1 MSNEVKTKEKVNM
14 DPKYI
19 IKLTVTLL
27 LTCMVVAGL
36 LGWVN
41 SITKDKIAAITWE
54 KTVAAMQK
62 VIEADDFSDAM
73 ELTDDMTAAAT
84 AQGGTLAAVYQAQSG
99 GQPVGYAI
107 NVEASRSQGTISMM
121 VGIDMD
127 GAVTGVS
134 IVTNSETSGIG
145 SKVLSNEPL
154 TNGTRVLD
162 QFIGKSAADGVL
174 SAADG
179 VLSVGSN
186 VDAITG
192 ATVST
197 KGVTTGVNAAL
208 AAAGVIG

>member
-107 NVEASRSQGTISMM
+107 NVEASGSQGTIVMM
-121 VGIDMD
+121 VGVDANKAI
-127 GAVTGVS
+127 TGISVVS
-134 IVTNSETSGIG
+134 HAETSGIG
-145 SKVLSNEPL
+145 TKVVGNE
-154 TNGTRVLD
+154 TNTAGVPVLD
-162 QFIGKSAADGVL
+162 QFVGL
-174 SAADG
+174 SGAG
-179 VLSVGSN
+179 SLVVGSN
-186 VDAITG
+186 ITAISG

-197 KGVTTGVNAAL
+197 KGITMGANAAL
-208 AAAGVIG
+208 AVADVLG

>member
-107 NVEASRSQGTISMM
+107 NVEASGSQGTISMM

-127 GAVTGVS
+127 GAV

-145 SKVLSNEPL
+145 SKVMSNEPL

-162 QFIGKSAADGVL
+162 QFIGK